1 MLYLIGFSKL
11 HTADQFVFEN
21 RRSQTSYGI
30 LLFIG
35 CWVMTTKTLF
45 WNASLSALSN
55 RQMPIIFVRLI
66 VEDLYNC
73 VS

>member
-35 CWVMTTKTLF
+35 CWVMTTNFILECK
-45 WNASLSALSN
+45 
-55 RQMPIIFVRLI
+55 FVCL
-66 VEDLYNC
+66 V
-73 VS
+73 